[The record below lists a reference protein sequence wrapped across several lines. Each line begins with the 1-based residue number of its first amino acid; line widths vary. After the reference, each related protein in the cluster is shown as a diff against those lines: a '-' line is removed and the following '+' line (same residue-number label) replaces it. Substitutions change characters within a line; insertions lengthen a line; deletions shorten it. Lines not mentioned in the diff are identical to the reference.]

1 MSSLSPLSR
10 RYFVTGRSIV
20 TPEEIGR
27 QKTSLIWS
35 KTVKQPVNNIVKQIK
50 IISNILATPSSSRDS
65 VFCII
70 CLCGMRDRN
79 LTTEYSSEPLSS
91 SHSPVAAPRDENIR
105 CRVWNVA
112 SAVACKHQASDDGAP
127 GAWHGDED
135 CHMSPSVM
143 LSQPGII
150 APCLLQWHW
159 DPGVSD
165 HIITCDMMI
174 TN

>member
-1 MSSLSPLSR
+1 MSPSLPCHGDISWQAEASWHLRRLGGRKHFWSGQKQWYNLS
-10 RYFVTGRSIV
+10 I
-20 TPEEIGR
+20 I
-27 QKTSLIWS
+27 LWS
-35 KTVKQPVNNIVKQIK
+35 KLKSFQ
-50 IISNILATPSSSRDS
+50 NILVTPSSSRES

-79 LTTEYSSEPLSS
+79 LATEYSSEPLSS
-91 SHSPVAAPRDENIR
+91 SQSPVAAPRDENIR

-112 SAVACKHQASDDGAP
+112 SAVACKHQASDDGA
-127 GAWHGDED
+127 WHGDED

-150 APCLLQWHW
+150 APCLLGWHW

-165 HIITCDMMI
+165 HIITCHMMI